1 MSLVKWS
8 RPEVRVAST
17 VDKRVHV
24 SKRLNWR
31 DVLTVLGRL
40 EMDLRR
46 KHAELRALD
55 RRALNGTVRL
65 HLLLP
70 RNAPAEI
77 LSVRS
82 DDAVRDLEPHVC
94 DLLRNTRFADS
105 GAPLEVEVDC
115 IFDSDAPREDAVGAV
130 NLFDEPV
137 DDPFANPFA
146 DSAPNDDPG
155 FGDPF

>member
-1 MSLVKWS
+1 MSLVNWS
-8 RPEVRVAST
+8 RPEVRVASS

-24 SKRLNWR
+24 SRRLTWR
-31 DVLTVLGRL
+31 DVLSVLGRL

-55 RRALNGTVRL
+55 RRSLNGKVSL
-65 HLLLP
+65 HVLIP
-70 RNAPAEI
+70 RSGPPEI
-77 LSVRS
+77 LSSSS

-94 DLLRNTRFADS
+94 ELIRRSRFEDS

-115 IFDSDAPREDAVGAV
+115 IFDTDARPEEHVATGD
-130 NLFDEPV
+130 LFDEPV

-146 DSAPNDDPG
+146 SAAPRDDPG